1 MGTGLGNQQRWV
13 GGEVEGAG
21 WGREQDDPSSYCNS
35 PGESDGGSYGIVVDG
50 SGPNPA
56 MVASLSPQRLG
67 ELGRGV

>member
-1 MGTGLGNQQRWV
+1 M
-13 GGEVEGAG
+13 EGAG